1 MGDISVMVRSD
12 LLIYSIL
19 LDIIILI
26 YLKVNATK
34 ETNSAKIFKQIVIAI
49 TVVTAI
55 ETVSWLTGE
64 IGNSA
69 QIPIHYWS
77 NVLFLSLIGLPAAF
91 GLRYLDYKILGNFEK
106 SRKRLWFYF
115 IPTYINAGL
124 AIYNFFDEGFLFRI
138 NDMNQYLRGLGVGL
152 GAGALYVFFIIA
164 VIYFYKYKQRI
175 TGRII
180 QSILIFFFTPI
191 LGSAM
196 QIIAYG
202 TTFGMPSYTLAALIV
217 FLIIEKDEMGRDEL
231 TGLYTRSKLEALL
244 RFKIKSREAFTVIM
258 VDLDNFKVVNDT
270 FGHLEGDSVLKK
282 VAEILRLNT
291 NIEDMVCR
299 YGGDEFLMIIE
310 CSEDIGKRL
319 ISRINSSLA
328 KYNLFN
334 HNYKIHLSYGH
345 VYVKDNS
352 NMDVDELLHLA
363 DQKMY
368 EDKLKRKKEQAI

>member
-1 MGDISVMVRSD
+1 M
-12 LLIYSIL
+12 
-19 LDIIILI
+19 
-26 YLKVNATK
+26 
-34 ETNSAKIFKQIVIAI
+34 
-49 TVVTAI
+49 
-55 ETVSWLTGE
+55 
-64 IGNSA
+64 
-69 QIPIHYWS
+69 
-77 NVLFLSLIGLPAAF
+77 
-91 GLRYLDYKILGNFEK
+91 
-106 SRKRLWFYF
+106 
-115 IPTYINAGL
+115 

-138 NDMNQYLRGLGVGL
+138 NDMNQYLRGIGVGL

-191 LGSAM
+191 IGSAM

-217 FLIIEKDEMGRDEL
+217 FLILEKDEMGRDEL

-310 CSEDIGKRL
+310 CSEDIGKKL
-319 ISRINSSLA
+319 ISRINNSLA

-345 VYVKDNS
+345 VYVKDPAS
-352 NMDVDELLHLA
+352 MDVAELLHVA

-368 EDKLKRKKEQAI
+368 EDKLKRKKNKLCNKHLSIYTLQ